1 VALLFAGNV
10 VRIASWV
17 PLFALY
23 AMRRTGAIAVG
34 ELLSLPLFAAL
45 LAAAGRHLTLE
56 TVGALWLVA
65 FLAYCTF
72 NFWAV
77 KRTT

>member
-1 VALLFAGNV
+1 M
-10 VRIASWV
+10 VRIASWI

-23 AMRRTGAIAVG
+23 AMRRTRALAIG

-45 LAAAGRHLTLE
+45 LAVSGGHLSLE
-56 TVGALWLVA
+56 AVGALWTVSY
-65 FLAYCTF
+65 LAYGAF

-77 KRTT
+77 RRT